1 MVTAQA
7 PAIPWLWDNTPV
19 LVSKDVHGAV
29 SKANGG
35 ILDLNFTWIG

>member
-19 LVSKDVHGAV
+19 LESKDVHGAV